1 MMLKPSIEELLRKV
15 ENRFALCDLVSKRA
29 RQLIRGTASLEK
41 VSTERV
47 VSAAINEIPD
57 EGLFKIYPNPS
68 DGYFIIE
75 SKNITPSEKVDIF
88 IINSSGNLLLKSN
101 IDNEYKIIN
110 LSSFAKGLYFYYIIS
125 KNKIYKSG
133 TLIIK

>member
-47 VSAAINEIPD
+47 VSAAINEIL
-57 EGLFKIYPNPS
+57 EGRV
-68 DGYFIIE
+68 
-75 SKNITPSEKVDIF
+75 THVEK
-88 IINSSGNLLLKSN
+88 
-101 IDNEYKIIN
+101 
-110 LSSFAKGLYFYYIIS
+110 
-125 KNKIYKSG
+125 
-133 TLIIK
+133 